1 MCSSF
6 KYAYFFFISYL
17 NKGEKKRKRKRVSKF
32 WKEQAKLLEDEEA
45 IPGDCLALFCYI
57 GLQDI

>member
-1 MCSSF
+1 MHI
-6 KYAYFFFISYL
+6 FFFISYL